1 MEFISL
7 NETTHIAMYN
17 NVVVMEVKN
26 CNAEKAKQNFAD
38 CILTPEGS
46 DQSFR
51 FDLEADQF
59 VTI

>member
-1 MEFISL
+1 M
-7 NETTHIAMYN
+7 
-17 NVVVMEVKN
+17 
-26 CNAEKAKQNFAD
+26 AD

-59 VTI
+59 TTT

>member
-1 MEFISL
+1 MEFVSIT
-7 NETTHIAMYN
+7 ETHHAAIYQEKA
-17 NVVVMEVKN
+17 VMELKN
-26 CNAEKAKQNFAD
+26 CTAEKAKQTMAD

-59 VTI
+59 TTT